1 MSTTAAPQPASTYA
15 FADDETAGATHHGS
29 LVDVLAAILDPFTA
43 RRLAPHVADA
53 RCLEVAAGAGTIAAW
68 MAERAAQVTAT
79 DTDIRHVATLAA
91 QYPNLTARVHN
102 LDTDPLEGGSY
113 DLIHV
118 RLLLAH
124 LPRRHKLVG
133 KLAAALAPGG
143 VLVIDEFQASWD
155 SCVLDAP
162 DMAQAQRL
170 FGAYHQALTSVLTN
184 AGNDT
189 TFGRNAHRAMR
200 AHGLTDVDVEFWARS
215 WHGGQAGCR
224 LPYLAADQ
232 LRPKLL
238 AAGMPEPDI
247 DAFRELLCDPAVM
260 IHGNFAVSTI
270 GHKTR

>member
-1 MSTTAAPQPASTYA
+1 MSTTYA
-15 FADDETAGATHHGS
+15 FADDEAAGATHHGS

-43 RRLAPHVADA
+43 RRLAPYVTDA
-53 RCLEVAAGAGTIAAW
+53 RCLELAAGAGTIAVW
-68 MAERAAQVTAT
+68 MAERAAEVTAT

-91 QYPNLTARVHN
+91 QYPNLTARVHD
-102 LDTDPLEGGSY
+102 LDTDPLDEGRY

-124 LPRRHKLVG
+124 LPRRHELVG
-133 KLAAALAPGG
+133 KLATALALGG

-170 FGAYHQALTSVLTN
+170 FGAYHQALTSVLAK

-189 TFGRNAHRAMR
+189 TFGRNAHRVMR
-200 AHGLTDVDVEFWARS
+200 AHGLVDVDVEFSARS

-224 LPYLAADQ
+224 LPYLATEQ

-238 AAGMPEPDI
+238 AAGMPAGDI
-247 DAFRELLCDPAVM
+247 DAFRELLCDPELM

-270 GHKTR
+270 GRKTR